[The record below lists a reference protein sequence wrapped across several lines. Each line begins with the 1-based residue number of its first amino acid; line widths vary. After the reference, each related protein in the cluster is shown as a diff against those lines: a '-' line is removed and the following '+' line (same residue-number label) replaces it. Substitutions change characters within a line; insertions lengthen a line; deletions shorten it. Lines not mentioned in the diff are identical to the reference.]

1 MNSGIPSRQLTNTSQ
16 GSPTSS
22 SNRPLNP
29 SEVNLDNQF
38 SISTHAYTDTPGSEP
53 QMKNKFIHEY
63 FGNDTDY
70 MNDLDDED
78 GQMPVQRIGSDFR
91 KRRNWSERIVGDVAG
106 LLHILSPVG
115 KILYCSESWIDLTGH
130 YPHELVGR
138 PLTDFM
144 HIDDLDV
151 FIRDFNLAF
160 HRRIQVKTHFRLRK
174 KDDTYILL
182 ESIGQLKYL
191 SPDNSSQSFFAAA
204 HPYSTKSNVLVDSFL
219 ELKMENDWLRQ
230 RLREMSIYE
239 NKPPPPPPPPPPHT
253 LSMPRIM
260 APQPPTF
267 DPSVANSLPSYM
279 LQEVPENI
287 TDDAIFQEPRPSSPS
302 KRTSDPD
309 ELSKVPIEISDEG
322 PMEFRSPP
330 PERKEKWKRR
340 KKQRNEDD
348 YVCTDCGTTAS
359 PEWRKGPQGS
369 KTLCNACGLRWAKKN
384 KKHLKM
390 D

>member
-1 MNSGIPSRQLTNTSQ
+1 
-16 GSPTSS
+16 
-22 SNRPLNP
+22 
-29 SEVNLDNQF
+29 
-38 SISTHAYTDTPGSEP
+38 
-53 QMKNKFIHEY
+53 MKNKFIHEY
-63 FGNDTDY
+63 FGETDY
-70 MNDLDDED
+70 NELDDEED
-78 GQMPVQRIGSDFR
+78 QIPVQRTGSDFR

-174 KDDTYILL
+174 KDETYILL
-182 ESIGQLKYL
+182 ESVGQLRSL

-219 ELKMENDWLRQ
+219 ELKMENNWLKQ
-230 RLREMSIYE
+230 RLKEMSVYE
-239 NKPPPPPPPPPPHT
+239 NKPPLPILQIMPPPP
-253 LSMPRIM
+253 
-260 APQPPTF
+260 TF
-267 DPSVANSLPSYM
+267 ESSVAISTPSYM
-279 LQEVPENI
+279 LQEVPES
-287 TDDAIFQEPRPSSPS
+287 TPDSTIFQEPHLASTP
-302 KRTSDPD
+302 KRRKDPD
-309 ELSKVPIEISDEG
+309 EISKVPRESSDGE
-322 PMEFRSPP
+322 PTEFRSPP

-340 KKQRNEDD
+340 KKQRGEDD
-348 YVCTDCGTTAS
+348 YVCTDCGTTSS

-384 KKHLKM
+384 KKHSKM